1 MFLHNTEY
9 SSNNNAGTKA
19 SEPKRTEYYEISCSN
34 CQGLQHLLWFFG
46 VVDFNTKTET
56 PFLGLYAT
64 SYASI
69 ASFINMNIANLEPS
83 VFRGSFHSS
92 ESMLSSDTMS
102 SEFDCRSQ
110 EPCSSK
116 KQFKFF
122 LGHSAFTSISTVTSS
137 SRYYTT
143 ESIPEYFGL
152 SDQGDII
159 INIDHI
165 SEEKG
170 FGFIL
175 RRKKEVYRKVP
186 YGEEVCEKVF
196 FSLGPIKKMY
206 KSFSDKMCKCCRG
219 E

>member
-1 MFLHNTEY
+1 MNCY
-9 SSNNNAGTKA
+9 TK
-19 SEPKRTEYYEISCSN
+19 
-34 CQGLQHLLWFFG
+34 
-46 VVDFNTKTET
+46 
-56 PFLGLYAT
+56 
-64 SYASI
+64 
-69 ASFINMNIANLEPS
+69 NIANLKPS
-83 VFRGSFHSS
+83 DFRGSFHSS

-102 SEFDCRSQ
+102 SDFDCRSQ

-116 KQFKFF
+116 KQFNFF
-122 LGHSAFTSISTVTSS
+122 LGHSAFTSISTVKSS
-137 SRYYTT
+137 SKYCTT

-170 FGFIL
+170 FGFMM

-196 FSLGPIKKMY
+196 FSLGSIKKMF
-206 KSFSDKMCKCCRG
+206 KSFGDKICECYRG